1 MPTLCLRMLLL
12 YGYFNFNQATSGGR
26 VKIKNTTPAKC
37 VIYIEV
43 SKLCANKLMVDE
55 PRPYGKHRCCL
66 EYNCRRYAMVEQLE
80 NWAVVK

>member
-1 MPTLCLRMLLL
+1 MPTLCSKKLLL
-12 YGYFNFNQATSGGR
+12 YEFSNFEQATSGDRG
-26 VKIKNTTPAKC
+26 KIKNTTTAKC

-43 SKLCANKLMVDE
+43 SKLCAYKLIVDE

-66 EYNCRRYAMVEQLE
+66 ECNCRRYAMVEQLE